1 MLIGNKKG
9 ALQEYLWGMA
19 PTVIAK
25 RIYCQE
31 LIVKAFQFFATSR
44 SLFNRPRIDC
54 QLQCLKSIIRITSKV
69 STSNETYLMSG
80 VFKTVEENQTQCL
93 IIIDEIYVEK
103 CCFMGGLCLE
113 ERLMI
118 LNPLQK
124 LY

>member
-9 ALQEYLWGMA
+9 ALQEYLWAMA

>member
-9 ALQEYLWGMA
+9 ALQEYLWAMA

-54 QLQCLKSIIRITSKV
+54 QLQCLKSVIRITSKV

>member
-9 ALQEYLWGMA
+9 ALQEYLWAMA

-44 SLFNRPRIDC
+44 SLFNRPQIDC

-69 STSNETYLMSG
+69 STLNETSYEWCFQNGRRKPNTMS
-80 VFKTVEENQTQCL
+80 NNN
-93 IIIDEIYVEK
+93 
-103 CCFMGGLCLE
+103 
-113 ERLMI
+113 R
-118 LNPLQK
+118 
-124 LY
+124 

>member
-9 ALQEYLWGMA
+9 ALQEYLWAMA

-69 STSNETYLMSG
+69 STLNETYLMSG
-80 VFKTVEENQTQCL
+80 VFKTVEENQTQYL

-103 CCFMGGLCLE
+103 CCFMGGLWLE

>member
-9 ALQEYLWGMA
+9 ALQEYLWAMA

-31 LIVKAFQFFATSR
+31 LIVKAFQFFATS

-69 STSNETYLMSG
+69 STLNETYLMSG
-80 VFKTVEENQTQCL
+80 VFKTVEENQTPCL

-113 ERLMI
+113 KRLMI

>member
-1 MLIGNKKG
+1 
-9 ALQEYLWGMA
+9 
-19 PTVIAK
+19 
-25 RIYCQE
+25 
-31 LIVKAFQFFATSR
+31 
-44 SLFNRPRIDC
+44 
-54 QLQCLKSIIRITSKV
+54 
-69 STSNETYLMSG
+69 MSG

-103 CCFMGGLCLE
+103 CCLMGGLCLE

>member
-9 ALQEYLWGMA
+9 ALQEYLWAMA

-44 SLFNRPRIDC
+44 SLFNRPQIDC

-69 STSNETYLMSG
+69 STLNETYLMSG

>member
-9 ALQEYLWGMA
+9 ALQEYLWAMA

-31 LIVKAFQFFATSR
+31 LIVKAFQFFATSM

-69 STSNETYLMSG
+69 STLNETYLMSG